1 MNASDLSQFICTEN
15 YYRYSPLF
23 RNFVLTDGAKYL
35 ADEAGA
41 YWLMDA
47 IASHVGS
54 YRRDTFA
61 VATLAGLCNRPHLRL
76 KRPADWLLTIDD
88 GNGKVYAQQEI
99 EFSDFPLDLI
109 KLYLCKNDDVW
120 VILLPSEY

>member
-1 MNASDLSQFICTEN
+1 MPLKDADLAQHYGSQTCTRWSMLFPRMALSEGALYVAEN
-15 YYRYSPLF
+15 G
-23 RNFVLTDGAKYL
+23 GAN
-35 ADEAGA
+35 GA
-41 YWLMDA
+41 FWLMDA

-61 VATLAGLCNRPHLRL
+61 VATLQ

-88 GNGKVYAQQEI
+88 GNGKVYVKQEI
-99 EFSDFPLDLI
+99 EFSDFPLDSI

>member
-1 MNASDLSQFICTEN
+1 MKASDLETSLRGFICTEH

-23 RNFVLTDGAKYL
+23 RNFILTDGTKFL
-35 ADEAGA
+35 ADETGS

-54 YRRDTFA
+54 YKKDPFV
-61 VATLAGLCNRPHLRL
+61 VAKLQKQKT
-76 KRPADWLLTIDD
+76 DWLLTIDN
-88 GNGKVYAQQEI
+88 GNGKLYAQQTI
-99 EFSDFPLDLI
+99 DFSDFPLDSI
-109 KLYLCKNDDVW
+109 KLYVCKQDDMR

>member
-1 MNASDLSQFICTEN
+1 MNTIDLSGFTGTEN

-23 RNFVLTDGAKYL
+23 RNFILTDGTKFL

-41 YWLMDA
+41 YWLIDA

-54 YRRDTFA
+54 YKKDTFA
-61 VATLAGLCNRPHLRL
+61 VATLQKQSDG
-76 KRPADWLLTIDD
+76 WLLTIDD
-88 GNGKVYAQQEI
+88 GNGRLYVKQEI
-99 EFSDFPLDLI
+99 EFSDFPLDAI
-109 KLYLCKNDDVW
+109 KLYVCKQDNMW

>member
-1 MNASDLSQFICTEN
+1 MNASDLSGFTGTEN

-23 RNFVLTDGAKYL
+23 RNFILTDGTKFL

-54 YRRDTFA
+54 YKRDTFA
-61 VATLAGLCNRPHLRL
+61 VVNLRQNQ
-76 KRPADWLLTIDD
+76 PDNWLLTIDD
-88 GNGKVYAQQEI
+88 GNGKLYARQEI
-99 EFSDFPLDLI
+99 EFSDFPLESI
-109 KLYLCKNDDVW
+109 KLYVCKQEDGTFPHPDMW

>member
-1 MNASDLSQFICTEN
+1 MNASDLQDNLAQFICTEN

-23 RNFVLTDGAKYL
+23 RNFILTDGTKYL

-47 IASHVGS
+47 IASHIGS
-54 YRRDTFA
+54 YRQDTFV
-61 VATLAGLCNRPHLRL
+61 VANLQ

-88 GNGKVYAQQEI
+88 GNGKAYVKQEI
-99 EFSDFPLDLI
+99 EFSDFPLDSI
-109 KLYLCKNDDVW
+109 KLYVCKQDDMW

>member
-1 MNASDLSQFICTEN
+1 MNAIDLSGFTGTEN
-15 YYRYSPLF
+15 HYRYSPLF
-23 RNFVLTDGAKYL
+23 RNFILTDGTKFL

-54 YRRDTFA
+54 YKKDTYA
-61 VATLAGLCNRPHLRL
+61 VATLQKQPDG
-76 KRPADWLLTIDD
+76 WLLTIDD
-88 GNGKVYAQQEI
+88 GNGRLYAKQEI
-99 EFSDFPLDLI
+99 EFSDFPLDSI
-109 KLYLCKNDDVW
+109 KLYVCKQDDMW